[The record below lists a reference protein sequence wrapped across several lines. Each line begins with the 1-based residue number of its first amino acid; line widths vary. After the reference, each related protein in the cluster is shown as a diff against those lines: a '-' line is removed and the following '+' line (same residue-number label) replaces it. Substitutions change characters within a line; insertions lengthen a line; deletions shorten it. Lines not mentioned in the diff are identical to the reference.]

1 MRLQRDLAVT
11 LSLRNHL
18 SSYANCR
25 WIRFGGLLSS
35 RSTEVALVANIVA
48 HDLGSTTGR
57 NLSFVRRETG
67 LNPWVAAPASVRVQV
82 PKAEIPAQDLWRV
95 DLLRKYLVKR
105 QEMESALEDTKEI
118 TSLIDSLCIN

>member
-1 MRLQRDLAVT
+1 M
-11 LSLRNHL
+11 
-18 SSYANCR
+18 
-25 WIRFGGLLSS
+25 
-35 RSTEVALVANIVA
+35 ALVANIVA

-67 LNPWVAAPASVRVQV
+67 LNPWVAAPASVREQV

-105 QEMESALEDTKEI
+105 REMESALEDTKEI
-118 TSLIDSLCIN
+118 TGLINSLCIN